1 MLRCLTV
8 VCFVSGVLIDDLPML
23 CAFAGD
29 NVVLTVTG
37 IDMSNVTVGKPLVPT
52 VGKRNM

>member
-1 MLRCLTV
+1 MLLCLTM
-8 VCFVSGVLIDDLPML
+8 VCFVSGVLIDDLPMQ

-37 IDMSNVTVGKPLVPT
+37 IDMSNVTVGKPLVST
-52 VGKRNM
+52 VGKHV